1 MGRIHVLSE
10 TVANQI
16 AAGEVV
22 ERPASVVKEMLENS
36 LDAGATRIKI
46 NVEAGGKKLIQI
58 TDNGCGMVRD
68 DAMLA
73 FERHATSKI
82 KNAEDLLSVAT
93 LGFRGEALPSI
104 ASVSRL
110 RLETRAAEEASGTVI
125 EINGGKIARVE
136 EAGLPAG
143 TSITVRDL
151 FFNTPARKKFLK
163 SESTELSHIASLV
176 THYALAHPDKHV
188 ELHSATNAMLVA
200 PPVAG
205 QSERVYQVF
214 GKETL
219 DQLIPVAARQALE
232 HIGLPQPPPWRKK
245 AEFEDEE
252 APPKDPGEMRIHGFA
267 SKPEIQKLNRNSI
280 FIFVNGRLIRDRL
293 VQHALT
299 EAYRNIIPPTVYPV
313 VLLFLELPAG
323 EVDVNVHPSKTEVR
337 FRQQTAVHDFVRDS
351 VRGAL
356 MKARPV
362 PQFVAEI
369 RAHATASQALTP
381 GSITPAGGASENG
394 FPASGSRLPDLSAA
408 GGGSFALQVPTME
421 PVSSRLQF
429 EGGIAVEAN
438 AAIPVARGLESIPL
452 APNFGQSLP
461 RERFDAVPDHG
472 CSPVLDVSEAE
483 PTLSALGTLRP
494 LGQIR
499 NSFIL
504 AVNEDGLWII
514 DQHVAHERILFE
526 RVLKQRA
533 AMKVESQ
540 RLLMP
545 IVLELPPAQQA
556 VFGEISDELARN
568 GFEAE
573 PFGARSVAVKVA
585 PAGVEAGAVEHLLH
599 ELLDQ
604 ISGEE
609 QSLNLEKIRTRIAA
623 SIACHAAIKVNMPL
637 EQNKMEWL
645 LAELAK
651 TDHPMSCPHGRP
663 VVLRYSVKDI
673 QKAFKRI

>member
-1 MGRIHVLSE
+1 MLSE
-10 TVANQI
+10 IVANKI

-22 ERPASVVKEMLENS
+22 ERPASVVKELLENS
-36 LDAGATRIKI
+36 LDAGATRIRI
-46 NVEAGGKKLIQI
+46 NVEAGGKRLIQI

-82 KNAEDLLSVAT
+82 KDAEDLLSVAT

-110 RLETRAAEEASGTVI
+110 RLETRVADEAGGTVV
-125 EINGGKIARVE
+125 EINGGKMARVE
-136 EAGLPAG
+136 EAGLPGG

-176 THYALAHPDKHV
+176 THYALAHPEKHF

-200 PPVAG
+200 PAVAG
-205 QSERVYQVF
+205 HSERVYQVF
-214 GKETL
+214 GKEVL
-219 DQLIPVAARQALE
+219 DQLIPVAAAQPLE
-232 HIGLPQPPPWRKK
+232 HGGLPQPPPWRR
-245 AEFEDEE
+245 EEQDDED
-252 APPKDPGEMRIHGFA
+252 AVQKKDPGEMRVSGFV

-280 FIFVNGRLIRDRL
+280 FVFVNGRLIRDRL
-293 VQHALT
+293 VQHGLT

-313 VLLFLELPAG
+313 VLLFLELPAE

-337 FRQQTAVHDFVRDS
+337 FRQQSIMHDFVRDS
-351 VRGAL
+351 VRAAL

-362 PQFVAEI
+362 PQFVTEI
-369 RAHATASQALTP
+369 RARATAGEALTP
-381 GSITPAGGASENG
+381 GADWERSSALENSAEA
-394 FPASGSRLPDLSAA
+394 FAAQPSAA
-408 GGGSFALQVPTME
+408 GQAPSAFDEPGASGFALQA
-421 PVSSRLQF
+421 PVAPPISARFQF
-429 EGGIAVEAN
+429 EDGIAVEAN
-438 AAIPVARGLESIPL
+438 AGVPVARGLESIPDNGC
-452 APNFGQSLP
+452 AP
-461 RERFDAVPDHG
+461 A
-472 CSPVLDVSEAE
+472 LDVRDEE
-483 PTLSALGTLRP
+483 PTLSSLGTLRP

-514 DQHVAHERILFE
+514 DQHVAHERVLFE
-526 RVLKQRA
+526 RVLKQRIA
-533 AMKVESQ
+533 QKVESQ

-545 IVLELPPAQQA
+545 IIVELSPAQQA
-556 VFGEISDELARN
+556 VFTEISDELQHN
-568 GFEAE
+568 GFEVEA
-573 PFGARSVAVKVA
+573 FGARSVAVKVA
-585 PAGVEAGAVEHLLH
+585 PAGVDAAAVEHMLH
-599 ELLDQ
+599 ELLEL
-604 ISGEE
+604 ISREE
-609 QSLNLEKIRTRIAA
+609 QSLNLEKIRARIAA